1 MKHDQRTQKRP
12 ARPDGLLHKIFS
24 KPKRLPATAV
34 QEHDW
39 DSDVP
44 SIKLSTAF
52 MVILFLHVAVV
63 GGVMLFRFLEKDSDK
78 ALAGAETGKQGA
90 AQTASTATG
99 DGIRHD
105 DPALAGLPR
114 HLVRPHET
122 LDMIASQHGVSRE
135 ALSRA
140 NRLNADNPFR
150 EGMNLVIPPPEANAA
165 PQGGNTGI
173 AATRPGA
180 PVPVARAVEVA
191 VPARAV
197 PAADGLEPRVARAVP
212 VEAGTTPTLATRA
225 AAPSRATGGEHVVKA
240 GETLWAISQRYGVS
254 VDALLKTNGITNANR
269 VRQGT
274 RLIIPGNN

>member
-12 ARPDGLLHKIFS
+12 ARKDGLMHMIFS

-63 GGVMLFRFLEKDSDK
+63 GGVMLFRFLEKDSSN
-78 ALAGAETGKQGA
+78 ALAGSEPGKARTG
-90 AQTASTATG
+90 QTAAAIPG
-99 DGIRHD
+99 EGIRPD

-114 HLVRPHET
+114 HIVRPHET
-122 LDMIASQHGVSRE
+122 PEMIASQHGITRD

-140 NRLNADNPFR
+140 NRLSATNPFR
-150 EGMNLVIPPPEANAA
+150 EGMELVIPPAEQNAA
-165 PQGGNTGI
+165 PQGSTSGL
-173 AATRPGA
+173 ASTRPA
-180 PVPVARAVEVA
+180 AAIPVAQAVEVA
-191 VPARAV
+191 VPAPAV
-197 PAADGLEPRVARAVP
+197 PSANPAETRVARAVA
-212 VEAGTTPTLATRA
+212 VEQGTIPALATRTD
-225 AAPSRATGGEHVVKA
+225 SSTRSGQGEHVVKA
-240 GETLWAISQRYGVS
+240 GETLWAISQRYNVS
-254 VDALLKTNGITNANR
+254 VNALLKANGITNANR

-274 RLIIPGNN
+274 RLIIPANN

>member
-78 ALAGAETGKQGA
+78 ALAGAETGKPRA
-90 AQTASTATG
+90 AQASAAVPG
-99 DGIRHD
+99 EGIRQD

-165 PQGGNTGI
+165 PSANNTGI

-191 VPARAV
+191 VPAQAV
-197 PAADGLEPRVARAVP
+197 PVADGIEPRVARAVA
-212 VEAGTTPTLATRA
+212 VESGTTPAIATRA
-225 AAPSRATGGEHVVKA
+225 EIPDRANRSEHVVKA

-254 VDALLKTNGITNANR
+254 VDALLKANGITNANR

-274 RLIIPGNN
+274 RLNIPANN

>member
-1 MKHDQRTQKRP
+1 
-12 ARPDGLLHKIFS
+12 
-24 KPKRLPATAV
+24 V

-78 ALAGAETGKQGA
+78 ALAGAEGGKERASQTSA
-90 AQTASTATG
+90 ASPG
-99 DGIRHD
+99 EGIRQD

-122 LDMIASQHGVSRE
+122 LDMIASQHGVTRD

-150 EGMNLVIPPPEANAA
+150 EGMNLVIPPPEANTA
-165 PQGGNTGI
+165 PPTNSTGI
-173 AATRPGA
+173 AAARPGA

-191 VPARAV
+191 VPAPAV
-197 PAADGLEPRVARAVP
+197 PISGGTEPRVARAVA
-212 VEAGTTPTLATRA
+212 VEGGTTPALATREEI
-225 AAPSRATGGEHVVKA
+225 PSRATRSEHVVKA
-240 GETLWAISQRYGVS
+240 GETLWAISQRYGVP
-254 VDALLKTNGITNANR
+254 VDTLLKANGITNANR

-274 RLIIPGNN
+274 RLNIPANN

>member
-12 ARPDGLLHKIFS
+12 ARADGLLHKIFS
-24 KPKRLPATAV
+24 KPKRLPAAAV

-78 ALAGAETGKQGA
+78 ALAGTEAGNAPARKA
-90 AQTASTATG
+90 AAVAPG
-99 DGIRHD
+99 EGVRLD

-122 LDMIASQHGVSRE
+122 LDMIATQHGVTRE
-135 ALSRA
+135 ALTRA
-140 NRLNADNPFR
+140 NRLHADNPFR
-150 EGMNLVIPPPEANAA
+150 EGMNLVIPPAESRPAPAQGLAAARPESN
-165 PQGGNTGI
+165 
-173 AATRPGA
+173 
-180 PVPVARAVEVA
+180 VPVARAVEVA
-191 VPARAV
+191 VPAPAV
-197 PAADGLEPRVARAVP
+197 PAQAAAEPRVARAVA
-212 VEAGTTPTLATRA
+212 VEAGTTPALAAREPA
-225 AAPSRATGGEHVVKA
+225 ANPREHVVKG
-240 GETLWAISQRYGVS
+240 GETLWSISQRYGVS
-254 VDALLKTNGITNANR
+254 VNALLKANGISDAKR

-274 RLIIPGNN
+274 RLAIPSGN

>member
-12 ARPDGLLHKIFS
+12 ARAKGLMHMIFS

-39 DSDVP
+39 DNDVP

-78 ALAGAETGKQGA
+78 ALAGADAGNPRAGRAPA
-90 AQTASTATG
+90 AQG
-99 DGIRHD
+99 EGIRQD

-150 EGMNLVIPPPEANAA
+150 EGMNLVIPPPEANPPA
-165 PQGGNTGI
+165 QNTNSGI

-180 PVPVARAVEVA
+180 DVPVARAVEVA
-191 VPARAV
+191 VAAPAV
-197 PAADGLEPRVARAVP
+197 PATTGNEPRVARAVA
-212 VEAGTTPTLATRA
+212 VEAGTTPALASRPAAPARA
-225 AAPSRATGGEHVVKA
+225 AGGEHVVRA
-240 GETLWAISQRYGVS
+240 GETLWSISQRYGVP
-254 VDALLKTNGITNANR
+254 VNTLLKANGITNANR

-274 RLIIPGNN
+274 RLSIPAGN